1 VSSGDNTLNG
11 MVPTLKKAAAAL
23 RDAGIPYLVA
33 GGVASWVRGG
43 PSTDHDLDFLIKP
56 ADADRALDTLADVGL
71 RPEKPPEEWLFKAW
85 DGDVLVDLIFCPAG
99 LDVDDELI
107 ERGEEREVEAMT
119 MRVLSAEDLLV
130 SKLMAMTEHSI
141 NYRSCL
147 EIARAL
153 REQIDFGDVRRRT
166 EGSPFGRAFFVIA
179 EGLEIV

>member
-43 PSTDHDLDFLIKP
+43 PSTDHDLDFLIRP
-56 ADADRALDTLADVGL
+56 VDADRALDTLADVGL

-153 REQIDFGDVRRRT
+153 REQIDFGDVRKRT
-166 EGSPFGRAFFVIA
+166 ESSPFGRAFFVIA

>member
-1 VSSGDNTLNG
+1 MSSGDNTLNG

-153 REQIDFGDVRRRT
+153 REQIDFGDVRKRT
-166 EGSPFGRAFFVIA
+166 AGSPFGRAFFVIA